1 MVTRRRAAQAV
12 LGALV
17 GAEIIAA
24 LIRQRSRSKTYDA
37 ALAHARSIGRP
48 LVVVGD
54 PDAGAS
60 TALLRAY
67 GCGDVCVDLNACP
80 ACPASQAVDLTRE
93 RARVAD
99 DSAVVFSSC
108 VLEYVSDPDAAW
120 RELLRMAGS
129 PERVYLTAVQPWT
142 GTAALYPGAR
152 WRVLRSGM
160 AAPRFLPVCNTRAA
174 IYGAALAATTTAAL
188 LREDPS
194 CELILIEACP

>member
-1 MVTRRRAAQAV
+1 MVTRRRAAQMV
-12 LGALV
+12 LGAMV
-17 GAEIIAA
+17 GAEMVAA
-24 LIRQRSRSKTYDA
+24 VVRQRSRSRTYDA
-37 ALAHARSIGRP
+37 ALALARRLGRP

-80 ACPASQAVDLTRE
+80 ACPGSQAVDLTRE

-108 VLEYVSDPDAAW
+108 VLEYVSDPDTAW
-120 RELLRMAGS
+120 RELLRMAGA
-129 PERVYLTAVQPWT
+129 PERVLLTTVQRWT

-152 WRVLRSGM
+152 WMVLREGV
-160 AAPRFLPVCNTRAA
+160 AAPRFLPVRNARAGA
-174 IYGAALAATTTAAL
+174 YGAALAAAATAAL
-188 LREDPS
+188 LPDAPS
-194 CELILIEACP
+194 CDPPLLPRGL